1 MRISPELR
9 ILIDGAVLAGRVTV
23 IAPGLMALAPRNPAP
38 PEPVRIHP
46 KLCSAGRQVV
56 RAPGLD
62 RYDRA
67 RG

>member
-9 ILIDGAVLAGRVTV
+9 ILIDGAVIAGRVTV
-23 IAPGLMALAPRNPAP
+23 IAAGVTALAPRCPAA

-46 KLCSAGRQVV
+46 KLCSAGRQIG

-62 RYDRA
+62 HYDRV
-67 RG
+67 RI